1 MPNRD
6 PAKLTKVSLSLPF
19 GMGKAEWESDP
30 AERKAAWALYVELIT
45 RVAVQKPEGEFWLYR
60 EALSS
65 LYSLFDSTR
74 GILREGGPTLGGT
87 RNSVGGIAM
96 AVLNVGLRPFLSKWH
111 PVLLAWES
119 KRGEQIGV
127 WEHESNWPEAERFRS
142 EMEALRSELRLY
154 AKALATM
161 CGITVS

>member
-45 RVAVQKPEGEFWLYR
+45 RVAVQEPEGDSWVCR

-87 RNSVGGIAM
+87 RNSVGGIAI
-96 AVLNVGLRPFLSKWH
+96 AVLNRGLRPFLSRWH
-111 PVLLAWES
+111 PALLAWEAQ
-119 KRGEQIGV
+119 RGAQTGV
-127 WEHESNWPEAERFRS
+127 LEHEANWPEAARFRS
-142 EMEALRSELRLY
+142 EMQTLRGELRLY
-154 AKALATM
+154 CQALATI
-161 CGITVS
+161 CGVTVS